1 MISRTLSQSFEKRLF
16 KSKALVLVGPRQV
29 GKTTLLKNIVSNAGY
44 KFELLDGDDPVV
56 RNLLEGPSTEE
67 LRSIIGDTKV
77 LFVDEAQRI
86 PNIGL
91 TSKIVTDQFPD
102 VQLILSGSS
111 ALDLNSQIQE
121 SLTGRKRLFHLYPV
135 SWEEWQQHVGYVTS
149 EKDLQNRLIYGF
161 YPEVLTNP
169 GDQREVLKELVDSYL
184 YKDVLMYAGIRK
196 PDVIQKLVQA
206 LAYQIGG
213 EVVYKELGDLLGLD
227 PKTVGAYID
236 ILEKAFVLFR
246 LPSFSRNL
254 RNEIKS
260 NQKIYFFDNGI
271 RNAVIGNFNVIDNR
285 DDIGGLWENF
295 LISERIKQN
304 AYQRRDARSF
314 FWRTKQKQEIDYV
327 EELDG
332 KITGFEF
339 KWNPK
344 RNIRFSKTFTET
356 YKADTYG
363 IHRDNFRSFVTL

>member
-1 MISRTLSQSFEKRLF
+1 MISRTLSQTIEKRLF
-16 KSKALVLVGPRQV
+16 KSKALVLIGPRQV
-29 GKTTLLKNIVSNAGY
+29 GKTTLLKNIVSNARY

-91 TSKIVTDQFPD
+91 TSKIITDQFSD

-135 SWEEWQQHVGYVTS
+135 SWEEWQEHVGYVTS

-161 YPEVLTNP
+161 YPEVLSNP
-169 GDQREVLKELVDSYL
+169 KDQREILKELINSYL

-196 PDVIQKLVQA
+196 PDLIQKLVQA

-213 EVVYKELGDLLGLD
+213 VVVYKELGDLLGID
-227 PKTVGAYID
+227 PKTVGTYID

-260 NQKIYFFDNGI
+260 HQKIYFFDNGI

-327 EELDG
+327 EEFDG

-344 RNIRFSKTFTET
+344 RNIRFSKTFSRT
-356 YKADTYG
+356 YKAETLG